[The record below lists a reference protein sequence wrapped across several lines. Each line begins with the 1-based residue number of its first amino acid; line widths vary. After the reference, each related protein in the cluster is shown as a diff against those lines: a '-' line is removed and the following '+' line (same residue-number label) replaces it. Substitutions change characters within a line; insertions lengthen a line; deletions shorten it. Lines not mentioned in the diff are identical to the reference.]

1 MTYSTRAVYDY
12 RRNPGG
18 MTAHQVLDSV
28 LHPIR
33 NSRMKFFLYQR
44 LKELYVRRGVYP
56 AYRKTL
62 WLYLVRV
69 TLNN

>member
-1 MTYSTRAVYDY
+1 
-12 RRNPGG
+12 

-28 LHPIR
+28 FHPIR
-33 NSRMKFFLYQR
+33 NCRMKFFLYQR
-44 LKELYVRRGVYP
+44 LKELFVSRAVYP